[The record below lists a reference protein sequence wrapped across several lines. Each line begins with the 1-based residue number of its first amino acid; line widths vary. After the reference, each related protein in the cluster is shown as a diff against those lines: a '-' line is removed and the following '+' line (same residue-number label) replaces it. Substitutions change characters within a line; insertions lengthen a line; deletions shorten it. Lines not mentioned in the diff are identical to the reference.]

1 MNGKFRIVQLT
12 DLHLGEDPD
21 RDAQT
26 VQMIK
31 NLISKENPD
40 FVAITGDVVSGQDNF
55 LGKMSFWTDSASP
68 LIVLLE

>member
-1 MNGKFRIVQLT
+1 
-12 DLHLGEDPD
+12 
-21 RDAQT
+21 
-26 VQMIK
+26 MIK

-40 FVAITGDVVSGQDNF
+40 FVAITGDFVSGQDNF